1 MRKINIKELCIDI
14 AVDII
19 GGILIALSAY
29 NFASAAA
36 FPMVGL
42 NGIGLIFY
50 HLFGLPIG
58 AVSLVLNIPITL
70 LCYKLLGKAFLL
82 RSLRTIIITSFIM
95 DVVAPM
101 FPVYHGEPILAVIC
115 TAVLAG
121 FGYAMIYLRESST
134 GGTDFILMAALP

>member
-1 MRKINIKELCIDI
+1 MKKINIKELCIDI

-82 RSLRTIIITSFIM
+82 RSLRTIIITSFM
-95 DVVAPM
+95 Q
-101 FPVYHGEPILAVIC
+101 
-115 TAVLAG
+115 
-121 FGYAMIYLRESST
+121 
-134 GGTDFILMAALP
+134 